1 MAGIFISYRRDDASG
16 HAGRLFDRLAA
27 RFGRDRVFMDV
38 TDIAPGED
46 FAHAIETSVGSAEL
60 LLAVIGPQWIGA
72 VNDRGLRRI
81 DESTDFVHQEIAAG
95 FHHKLR
101 VIPVLVRGAR
111 MPREDEL
118 PESLKSLARR
128 QAVELTDARWESDVA
143 LFEQALAERLA
154 GPGGTP
160 PVDDRPRAF
169 GKRGIVAAIAIALVV
184 GGMAYFWRARPGDG
198 HEPATPA
205 VPPGQGVSD
214 TDRPEIKPGRLKVA
228 TAHRA
233 LRLPSVARFKLAGQQ
248 FEILGLRTEPAA
260 NQDLLTI
267 RLRMT
272 NNGPYADAFTNVA
285 AVLEVGDEL
294 IPAAAPIFDLIPGYA
309 AKEGELQF
317 PLAGPTQDA
326 TLVLRYAN
334 QETRIPLSMKEGKS
348 FSASATV
355 DAFGQ
360 PKRVPLVDAVKSL
373 PLELDL
379 PARHAA
385 QFGYA
390 ALSLRSLRLDRYNAE
405 RASLEVEVQAK
416 ASPEA
421 RGGINFWSDNVRL
434 YVDGV
439 PRAPENLVNEVVA
452 GGTARTATFEFL
464 LADAPERLEVAL
476 RAGGT
481 ESDRW
486 TIAIPGVK

>member
-326 TLVLRYAN
+326 T
-334 QETRIPLSMKEGKS
+334 
-348 FSASATV
+348 
-355 DAFGQ
+355 
-360 PKRVPLVDAVKSL
+360 
-373 PLELDL
+373 
-379 PARHAA
+379 
-385 QFGYA
+385 
-390 ALSLRSLRLDRYNAE
+390 
-405 RASLEVEVQAK
+405 
-416 ASPEA
+416 
-421 RGGINFWSDNVRL
+421 
-434 YVDGV
+434 
-439 PRAPENLVNEVVA
+439 
-452 GGTARTATFEFL
+452 
-464 LADAPERLEVAL
+464 
-476 RAGGT
+476 
-481 ESDRW
+481 
-486 TIAIPGVK
+486 